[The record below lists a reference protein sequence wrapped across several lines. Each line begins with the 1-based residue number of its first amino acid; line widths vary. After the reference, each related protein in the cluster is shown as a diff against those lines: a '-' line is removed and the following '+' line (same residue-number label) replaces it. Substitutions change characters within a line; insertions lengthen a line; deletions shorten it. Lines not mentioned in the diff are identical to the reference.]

1 VRFAALR
8 VRLLLPSVRLLAA
21 FVTPMELLDYSRL
34 IGESPRSIVVVPI
47 PSNSNDEEKRRRPE
61 VNICE
66 LGSLVLLLL
75 RLPGREAHDRFVSG
89 ETL

>member
-8 VRLLLPSVRLLAA
+8 VGLLLPSVRLLAA

-47 PSNSNDEEKRRRPE
+47 LSNSSDE
-61 VNICE
+61 
-66 LGSLVLLLL
+66 
-75 RLPGREAHDRFVSG
+75 
-89 ETL
+89 